1 MDDKITKLNNIEGL
15 RLLKLT
21 KLDYSKNIINLLKD
35 NPNCLPTLLE
45 ALEVTEEEFS
55 DYLLDNKKI
64 DVVDKKGEKLDKFNK
79 HFNNYIK
86 YVLKEV
92 L

>member
-21 KLDYSKNIINLLKD
+21 KLDYSKNIINLLKN

-64 DVVDKKGEKLDKFNK
+64 DITFYDQALSLLLLMNNK
-79 HFNNYIK
+79 IK
-86 YVLKEV
+86 IK
-92 L
+92 